1 MYCIYKNFYYLC
13 INNKNNMYMENLVTR
28 NIANEARQKFVSF
41 ITTSVNSLYYKHNN
55 TGVPA
60 TGCDVL
66 SGKKFMLVTMEM
78 LGLNVG
84 DIVIPASDPNYLDEK
99 ILGFYVMETNDD
111 SEIVKGFLM
120 EDEYD
125 MDCDEFSLDQ
135 LYAICTQ
142 VELNWR
148 KVYEKSI

>member
-1 MYCIYKNFYYLC
+1 MVKS
-13 INNKNNMYMENLVTR
+13 VTQ

-66 SGKKFMLVTMEM
+66 SGKDFMLVTMEM
-78 LGLNVG
+78 LGLKVG
-84 DIVIPASDPNYLDEK
+84 DIAIPARDPNYLDEN
-99 ILGFYVMETNDD
+99 ILGFYVIETNDD

-120 EDEYD
+120 EGEYD

-135 LYAICTQ
+135 LYSICTQ

-148 KVYEKSI
+148 KAYNK

>member
-1 MYCIYKNFYYLC
+1 MVKS
-13 INNKNNMYMENLVTR
+13 VTTQ

-66 SGKKFMLVTMEM
+66 SGKDFMLVTMEM
-78 LGLNVG
+78 LGLKVG
-84 DIVIPASDPNYLDEK
+84 DIVVPASDPNYLDEK

-125 MDCDEFSLDQ
+125 MDCDEFRLDQ
-135 LYAICTQ
+135 LCAICSQ

-148 KVYEKSI
+148 KAYNK

>member
-1 MYCIYKNFYYLC
+1 MVKS
-13 INNKNNMYMENLVTR
+13 VTQ

-55 TGVPA
+55 TGLPA

-66 SGKKFMLVTMEM
+66 SGKDFMLVTMEM

-99 ILGFYVMETNDD
+99 ILGFYVIETNDD

-135 LYAICTQ
+135 LCAICTQ

-148 KVYEKSI
+148 KVYNK